1 MRLIWSTRIWCKKL
15 GLLNNKHPQGTQPRV
30 IRPQRSMTMRGQSS
44 FSSII
49 NSHDGL
55 LSAHLL
61 PCSPGHQ
68 VTCMQSPNATT
79 KIGSLW
85 GRKSSWYLAPLSV
98 LWRPDKS
105 DDGVGWQLLLRLH
118 LTDNSCQYLI
128 GPPAVMRSCQGFWA
142 GNVLR
147 ILSHHTEEK
156 MWRFA
161 RIGRLQILSN
171 ELNVNQIQTQ
181 KFIVIAQEQRN
192 KMGNVKHKPRSKKNR
207 QKARKR

>member
-1 MRLIWSTRIWCKKL
+1 MVNQSKT
-15 GLLNNKHPQGTQPRV
+15 
-30 IRPQRSMTMRGQSS
+30 SSS

-55 LSAHLL
+55 LSAHPL
-61 PCSPGHQ
+61 PSSPSHQ
-68 VTCMQSPNATT
+68 VTCTQSPNVTT

-105 DDGVGWQLLLRLH
+105 DDGVGWQLLPRLH
-118 LTDNSCQYLI
+118 LTDNSCQYLM
-128 GPPAVMRSCQGFWA
+128 GPPAVTRSCQGFWA

-147 ILSHHTEEK
+147 LLSHHAEEK

-161 RIGRLQILSN
+161 RIGRLHILSN
-171 ELNVNQIQTQ
+171 ENVKQIQTQ
-181 KFIVIAQEQRN
+181 NFIVIAREQRN
-192 KMGNVKHKPRSKKNR
+192 KMGKVKHKPRSEKNR
-207 QKARKR
+207 QKALKR